1 MTDNRF
7 KLQQHTDGQIYL
19 TEEGQKRLHAQIKS
33 ETEVEIQVGVKDIV
47 EIEKL
52 YGPLVFQSI
61 RVKLDLDTCEWIIE
75 RQDAGITWR
84 EVARIPGQL
93 ETDFP
98 NCPD

>member
-1 MTDNRF
+1 MADRF
-7 KLQQHTDGQIYL
+7 AMQQHEDGQIYIS
-19 TEEGQKRLHAQIKS
+19 EGREQMLHALIRSS
-33 ETEVEIQVGVKDIV
+33 EDVALQVGTKDTVEIQKD
-47 EIEKL
+47 

-75 RQDAGITWR
+75 RQDAGINWR
-84 EVARIPGQL
+84 EVTRIPGQL